1 MIKTIRSGNINFYLG
16 LSTDI
21 KPIEVGLNGSIFYEI
36 DTTKAYVYDEEGKV
50 WREA

>member
-1 MIKTIRSGNINFYLG
+1 MIKTVRGGSINLYLG

-21 KPIEVGLNGSIFYEI
+21 KPMEVGLNGSIFYEI
-36 DTTKAYVYDEEGKV
+36 DTTKAYIYDEGNKI